1 MGFCEG
7 VLPSGYS
14 QSKTPTSG
22 MGMVK
27 RDFILAKTE
36 TSIDRRGAGT
46 EVMLAI
52 GDLSADPT
60 VAAMDA
66 G

>member
-36 TSIDRRGAGT
+36 TSIDRRA